1 MQIHKMNSIDSPSAE
16 IYVDADSDG
25 PTQISPSSGSTRLVF
40 EGINDKNHSRPAM
53 DIRSQSL
60 RAGSSPPVTATLSL
74 SRSKTDRSDIR
85 SGPYRPALNAQA
97 HSAHNQHYHTSSA
110 YSYNNGQRGPLKPRS
125 KTYGTYMHS
134 PTPQMH
140 SQLQPH
146 SPQHLGHRFPATPM
160 STASRSGVSG
170 LSHGQHYAHAQSNGS
185 LQPHPQ
191 MPQMVKSRSDPE
203 EQRRSSL
210 FRNNQ
215 QGFLLRPQDIPNI
228 KVPTNWRSPS
238 ADLQSVSPVPRM
250 FPPAPSSQ
258 TSPRGIAGSP
268 SNRTVVEESSS
279 DSSEDSESSSGQY
292 TGEDEEHIVKDLNEL
307 RGTSEIDRMRSGTAV
322 SAVSMLTDVSESDN
336 NAFGMPSAEDDVILE
351 DVLEEELAPGIDRVL
366 STQL

>member
-1 MQIHKMNSIDSPSAE
+1 M
-16 IYVDADSDG
+16 G
-25 PTQISPSSGSTRLVF
+25 
-40 EGINDKNHSRPAM
+40 
-53 DIRSQSL
+53 
-60 RAGSSPPVTATLSL
+60 
-74 SRSKTDRSDIR
+74 
-85 SGPYRPALNAQA
+85 NAQA
-97 HSAHNQHYHTSSA
+97 HSAHIPHNQHSHYHTTSA
-110 YSYNNGQRGPLKPRS
+110 YSYHNGQRGPLKPRS

-140 SQLQPH
+140 SQLQP
-146 SPQHLGHRFPATPM
+146 QHLGHRFPATPM
-160 STASRSGVSG
+160 STASRSGVSA
-170 LSHGQHYAHAQSNGS
+170 LSHAQFNTS

-238 ADLQSVSPVPRM
+238 ADLPRM

-268 SNRTVVEESSS
+268 TNQTVVEESSL
-279 DSSEDSESSSGQY
+279 EETQDSESSSGQY
-292 TGEDEEHIVKDLNEL
+292 TGDDDEEQIVKDLNEL
-307 RGTSEIDRMRSGTAV
+307 RGTSDIDRMRSGTAV
-322 SAVSMLTDVSESDN
+322 
-336 NAFGMPSAEDDVILE
+336 
-351 DVLEEELAPGIDRVL
+351 
-366 STQL
+366 